1 MLNCFFGAE
10 LKPDGVPVSFAIPKG
25 ASLVITQCA
34 VTSVVPLPQ
43 SQRPPAHVDAS
54 SSPSVVAKAYSP
66 VTLCVQGHGLPTRFA
81 VCSLSPAQQ
90 ITYCPLQLLFSKP
103 VSFVLVPQTGS
114 SAAAGESSSFPSAPQ
129 GIKKMGRNQKRDKTA
144 AGAHGASAA
153 AAAAAYPTVHLT
165 GYYERAADEEGED
178 EGGMSMSAMAASDA
192 ENDDFSDGA

>member
-10 LKPDGVPVSFAIPKG
+10 LKPDGVPVSFAIPRG

-34 VTSVVPLPQ
+34 VTSVVP
-43 SQRPPAHVDAS
+43 PPTDVDAS

-129 GIKKMGRNQKRDKTA
+129 GSKKMGRNHKRDKTA
-144 AGAHGASAA
+144 AGAHGAGAAA
-153 AAAAAYPTVHLT
+153 AAAAAYPAVHLT

-178 EGGMSMSAMAASDA
+178 EDGISMSAMAASDA
-192 ENDDFSDGA
+192 ETDDFSNGA